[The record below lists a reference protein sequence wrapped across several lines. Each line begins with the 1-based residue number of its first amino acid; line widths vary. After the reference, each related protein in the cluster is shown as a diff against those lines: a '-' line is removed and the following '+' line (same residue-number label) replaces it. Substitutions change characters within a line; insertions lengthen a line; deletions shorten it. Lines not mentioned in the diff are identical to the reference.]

1 MKLSNHRRLLCAALL
16 AAPLALWAQTF
27 PARPISLVVPNP
39 PGGLVDTSA
48 RLVGDSLAKV
58 MGQSVVIENKP
69 GGSGNLAYQMVA
81 RGARDG
87 YTLLVSYSGY
97 HIANPIL
104 MDKLPWEL
112 KDLTPVGL
120 VTVATNVIA
129 VHPSVPANNLRE
141 FIAYA
146 KANPDR
152 LNYASQGNGS
162 VSHIGTEIFKM
173 QTGTQLTHVPY
184 KGSGQAI
191 ADVLAGQVQVFIT
204 TPPSVMQHVQTGK
217 LKALAVTGKSRHPGM
232 PQVPTVAEA
241 GLSNFELE
249 SWVAIYAPTGT
260 PAPVLQKLSA
270 DLKRAMELPETR
282 QRADGAGIEVRY
294 LSPAE
299 TTRVL
304 ERETADWARAIKA
317 ASIRMD

>member
-1 MKLSNHRRLLCAALL
+1 MKLSNTRRLLCAALL

-27 PARPISLVVPNP
+27 PARPISLVVPYP

-129 VHPSVPANNLRE
+129 VHPSVPASNLKD

-146 KANPDR
+146 KANPAK

-173 QTGTQLTHVPY
+173 QTGAQMTHVPY

-204 TPPSVMQHVQTGK
+204 TPPSVMQHVQAGK
-217 LKALAVTGKSRHPGM
+217 QKALAVTGKTRHPGM

-249 SWVAIYAPTGT
+249 SWVAIYAPAGT
-260 PAPVLQKLSA
+260 PAAVLQKLSA

-282 QRADGAGIEVRY
+282 QRADAAGIEVRY
-294 LSPAE
+294 LSPAD
-299 TTRVL
+299 TTRL
-304 ERETADWARAIKA
+304 LDRETADWTKAIKA
-317 ASIRMD
+317 ANIRMD